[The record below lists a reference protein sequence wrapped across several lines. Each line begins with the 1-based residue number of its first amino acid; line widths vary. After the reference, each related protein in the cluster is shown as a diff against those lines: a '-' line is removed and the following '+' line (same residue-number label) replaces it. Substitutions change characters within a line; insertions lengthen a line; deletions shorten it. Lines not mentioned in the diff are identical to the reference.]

1 MSTIFLYG
9 TLRHVPLL
17 EAVLGRTLDDHALA
31 GARLDDHRPHSV
43 RGRTFPILTVAPGQ
57 GADGL
62 LVQGLGAGDVARLR
76 FYEGEEDYELRAVAV
91 RDGDGRQHRAEAFF
105 ARAGRWQAGEPWCLE
120 DWLRDWGEVSVMVAK
135 EAMTHFGRLHSAEVA
150 LLAPA
155 MERRAAAML
164 AARARSR
171 TAPATAPTREVEVIA
186 RRRPYSRFFA
196 LDETDLRFRRFDGA
210 MSPVQTRAALIAG
223 EAAAVLPYDPRQD
236 RVLLV
241 QQFRAPLFMAG
252 DPDPWLW
259 EPVAGYVEAGE
270 SPDTTAR
277 REAEEEA
284 GLTLDVLD
292 HAGGAY
298 SSAGNSTEFVH
309 LFIGIADFT
318 TRAGGGGLD
327 AEGEDI
333 RSRSLPAAEL
343 FEALDRGRFRD
354 MPLVALALWLGRH
367 HERLRAAGS
376 ATG

>member
-1 MSTIFLYG
+1 MSTTIFLYG

-17 EAVLGRTLDDHALA
+17 EAVLGRAVDGLELA
-31 GARLDDHRPHSV
+31 MARLDDHRPHHV
-43 RGRTFPILTVAPGQ
+43 RGRPFPVLTAAPGQ
-57 GADGL
+57 GAEGL
-62 LVQGLGAGDVARLR
+62 LVRGLDAGDVARLR
-76 FYEGEEDYELRAVAV
+76 FYEGEEDYELREVAV
-91 RDGDGRQHRAEAFF
+91 RDGGGRQHRAEAFF
-105 ARAGRWQAGEPWCLE
+105 ARAGRWQAGGPWSLE
-120 DWLRDWGEVSVMVAK
+120 DWLRDWAEVSVMVAE
-135 EAMTHFGRLHSAEVA
+135 EAMAHFGRLASAEVA

-155 MERRAAAML
+155 MERRAAAVL
-164 AARARSR
+164 AARARTS
-171 TAPATAPTREVEVIA
+171 TAPARDVEMLA

-259 EPVAGYVEAGE
+259 EPVAGYVDAGE
-270 SPDTTAR
+270 SPDATAR

-292 HAGGAY
+292 PAGGAY

-327 AEGEDI
+327 TEGEDI

-343 FEALDRGRFRD
+343 FEALDRGRLRD